1 MAETL
6 KEFFIKVNFD
16 NSGFDKLQQKTK
28 QFTENLKKLKVD
40 EALAYLNAEKQKNA
54 ILRQQL
60 EERYDLNKN
69 TEQRITENF
78 KHNIEERKNQLQSFV
93 AIFKKIASYLPAVFS
108 TAFIKNSVGDFV
120 KKGMEADETSSLLGI
135 SPEAFQ
141 QISGAFNRFGVESSS
156 MAGQLSAINKQIQ
169 QAEKGTG
176 RLKIVLDKFG
186 LSIKN
191 ANGEIMSADEFLLSM
206 SDQLKNFD
214 GKTRG
219 AILAMMGFDNSIQSA
234 FSDGGEALNGFLAK
248 QKELMLITQ
257 KDTEMAKKFT
267 FQIKD
272 LRDNITRIKNV
283 IARFFLPVLTK
294 LAEITTKFINW
305 IFKHKTAFIA
315 ILSIIALSL
324 KGILASLT
332 AIVIKVAILAAPFVA
347 IVAVITGLVLLF
359 EDIYYYFKGWDSV
372 TGELVKKFPSLEIA
386 LKPLEPLVK
395 MIGQAFEDIAEFFA
409 NPSFDNFT
417 AIFENI
423 ERGII
428 NTAQQWGDVFIDVLA
443 TSLNGYIDLFKF
455 LDDLL
460 TDIFTGLKNW
470 IISGFTAIF
479 AWFSN
484 KIKSVVEA
492 IKNLKIDDILQTFK
506 NSFDKV
512 FTEIKSIWNNIDW
525 IETFNQIFKFEW
537 WNDKLENL
545 KAWFKDTF
553 NAIGDFFIDIFN
565 SVIDWFEN
573 KIKAITEPI
582 KNLTKGITGKAV
594 EIKNSVSEK
603 VQNAKNFFG
612 FRKEQAEPIKN
623 INDKIQV
630 SVEPIK
636 SIGDKAEPIK
646 NIKSLTN
653 DKTKDFKNFFGFG
666 TSQNVAPLPVVNS
679 SNTYSTNNNFNQ
691 NIEVSV
697 NGSVDRRNADYLA
710 HSIGN
715 QLRGTNF
722 QNGST
727 GRF

>member
-60 EERYDLNKN
+60 EERYGLNKN

-141 QISGAFNRFGVESSS
+141 QISGAFNRFGVEATS
-156 MAGQLSAINKQIQ
+156 MESQLSSVNKQIQ

-176 RLKIVLDKFG
+176 RLKVVLEKFG
-186 LSIKN
+186 LTIKN

-603 VQNAKNFFG
+603 VQKAKNFFG

>member
-28 QFTENLKKLKVD
+28 QFTENVTSKFKVETD
-40 EALAYLNAEKQKNA
+40 KQIQIQK
-54 ILRQQL
+54 
-60 EERYDLNKN
+60 
-69 TEQRITENF
+69 
-78 KHNIEERKNQLQSFV
+78 S
-93 AIFKKIASYLPAVFS
+93 AIFKKVASLLPAVFS
-108 TAFIKNSVGDFV
+108 TAFIKSSVSDFV
-120 KKGMEADETSSLLGI
+120 EKGMEADETSSLLGI

-186 LSIKN
+186 LTIKN
-191 ANGEIMSADEFLLSM
+191 ANGEVMSADEFLLSM
-206 SDQLKNFD
+206 SDQLKDFD

-234 FSDGGEALNGFLAK
+234 FSDGGEALMGFLAK

-257 KDTEMAKKFT
+257 KDTETAKKFT

-283 IARFFLPVLTK
+283 IARFLLPVLTK

-305 IFKHKTAFIA
+305 IFKHKTTFIA
-315 ILSIIALSL
+315 ILAVIALSL
-324 KGILASLT
+324 KGILVTLG
-332 AIVIKVAILAAPFVA
+332 AIVIKGAILAAPFIA
-347 IVAVITGLVLLF
+347 LGALIVGLILLF

-372 TGELVKKFPSLEIA
+372 TGELVKKFPSLETA

-423 ERGII
+423 GRGII

-443 TSLNGYIDLFKF
+443 TSLNGFIDLFKF

-470 IISGFTAIF
+470 IVDTFTAVF
-479 AWFSN
+479 KWFGE
-484 KIKSVVEA
+484 KIEA
-492 IKNLKIDDILQTFK
+492 ITKPLKNLK
-506 NSFDKV
+506 NS
-512 FTEIKSIWNNIDW
+512 
-525 IETFNQIFKFEW
+525 
-537 WNDKLENL
+537 
-545 KAWFKDTF
+545 
-553 NAIGDFFIDIFN
+553 IG
-565 SVIDWFEN
+565 
-573 KIKAITEPI
+573 
-582 KNLTKGITGKAV
+582 
-594 EIKNSVSEK
+594 EK
-603 VQNAKNFFG
+603 VQG
-612 FRKEQAEPIKN
+612 
-623 INDKIQV
+623 V
-630 SVEPIK
+630 
-636 SIGDKAEPIK
+636 
-646 NIKSLTN
+646 
-653 DKTKDFKNFFGFG
+653 KNFFGFG
-666 TSQNVAPLPVVNS
+666 KEQNLTPLPVVNS
-679 SNTYSTNNNFNQ
+679 SNAYSTNNNFNQ

-722 QNGST
+722 QNGSV

>member
-28 QFTENLKKLKVD
+28 QFTENVTSKFKVETD
-40 EALAYLNAEKQKNA
+40 KQIQIQKSANEKMV
-54 ILRQQL
+54 RSSQQMA
-60 EERYDLNKN
+60 NS
-69 TEQRITENF
+69 Q
-78 KHNIEERKNQLQSFV
+78 V
-93 AIFKKIASYLPAVFS
+93 AIFKKIASYLPAIFS
-108 TAFIKNSVGDFV
+108 TAFIKSSVSDFV

-135 SPEAFQ
+135 TPEAFQ

-186 LSIKN
+186 LTIKN

-234 FSDGGEALNGFLAK
+234 FSDGGEALMGFLAK

-267 FQIKD
+267 FQMKD

-283 IARFFLPVLTK
+283 IARFFLPILTK

-305 IFKHKTAFIA
+305 IFKHKTAFVA
-315 ILSIIALSL
+315 ILAVIALSL

-332 AIVIKVAILAAPFVA
+332 AIVIKGAILAAPFIA
-347 IVAVITGLVLLF
+347 LGALIVGLILLF
-359 EDIYYYFKGWDSV
+359 EDIYYYFNGWDSV
-372 TGELVKKFPSLEIA
+372 TGELVKKFPSLETA

-423 ERGII
+423 GRGII
-428 NTAQQWGDVFIDVLA
+428 DTAQQWGDVFIDVLA
-443 TSLNGYIDLFKF
+443 TSLNGFIDLFNF

-470 IISGFTAIF
+470 IIDTFTAVF
-479 AWFSN
+479 KWFGE
-484 KIKSVVEA
+484 KIEA
-492 IKNLKIDDILQTFK
+492 ITKPLKNLK
-506 NSFDKV
+506 NS
-512 FTEIKSIWNNIDW
+512 
-525 IETFNQIFKFEW
+525 
-537 WNDKLENL
+537 
-545 KAWFKDTF
+545 
-553 NAIGDFFIDIFN
+553 IG
-565 SVIDWFEN
+565 
-573 KIKAITEPI
+573 
-582 KNLTKGITGKAV
+582 
-594 EIKNSVSEK
+594 EK
-603 VQNAKNFFG
+603 VQG
-612 FRKEQAEPIKN
+612 
-623 INDKIQV
+623 V
-630 SVEPIK
+630 
-636 SIGDKAEPIK
+636 
-646 NIKSLTN
+646 
-653 DKTKDFKNFFGFG
+653 KNFFGFG
-666 TSQNVAPLPVVNS
+666 GNTQSVAPLPVVNS
-679 SNTYSTNNNFNQ
+679 SNAYSTNNNFNQ